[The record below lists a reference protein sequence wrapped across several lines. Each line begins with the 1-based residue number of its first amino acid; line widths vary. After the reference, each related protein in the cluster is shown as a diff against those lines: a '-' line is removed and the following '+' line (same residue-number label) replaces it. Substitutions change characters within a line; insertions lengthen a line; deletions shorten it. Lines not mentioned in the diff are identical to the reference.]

1 MKQITQVFLKGEGAT
16 LSNTKNE
23 LEKVLLI

>member
-1 MKQITQVFLKGEGAT
+1 MKQITQVFLKSEGPT
-16 LSNTKNE
+16 LSNTENE